1 MHMSKKSNV
10 ILIEKLLEVFI
21 DINGRRPRILLSSTA
36 TIKNQDELHQDELHK
51 IAIQFSDFGFDVDF
65 APSFIDTNHL
75 VKQAIENDVHSIHLI
90 VSYDKR
96 INQIKN
102 IEAALMNN
110 DRSNILVTAIETKE
124 LNNSFESE
132 AIALLKELQK

>member
-1 MHMSKKSNV
+1 MHMSKKSNI
-10 ILIEKLLEVFI
+10 ILIEKLLEIFI

-36 TIKNQDELHQDELHK
+36 TIKNQGELHK

-110 DRSNILVTAIETKE
+110 DRSNILVTTIETKE
-124 LNNSFESE
+124 LNDSFESE

>member
-36 TIKNQDELHQDELHK
+36 TIKNQDELHK

-90 VSYDKR
+90 VSSDEK
-96 INQIKN
+96 INQVKN

>member
-1 MHMSKKSNV
+1 MHMSKKSNI
-10 ILIEKLLEVFI
+10 ILIEKLLEIFI

-36 TIKNQDELHQDELHK
+36 TIKNQGELHK

-102 IEAALMNN
+102 IKAALMNN
-110 DRSNILVTAIETKE
+110 DRSNILVTTIKTKE
-124 LNNSFESE
+124 LNDSFESE

>member
-1 MHMSKKSNV
+1 MHMSKKSNI
-10 ILIEKLLEVFI
+10 ILIEKLLEIFI

-36 TIKNQDELHQDELHK
+36 TIKNQDELHK

-132 AIALLKELQK
+132 AISLLKALQK

>member
-10 ILIEKLLEVFI
+10 ILAEKLLEVFI

-36 TIKNQDELHQDELHK
+36 TIKNQDELHK

-102 IEAALMNN
+102 IKAALMNN
-110 DRSNILVTAIETKE
+110 DRSNILVTTIKTKE
-124 LNNSFESE
+124 LNDSFESE

>member
-1 MHMSKKSNV
+1 M
-10 ILIEKLLEVFI
+10 
-21 DINGRRPRILLSSTA
+21 
-36 TIKNQDELHQDELHK
+36 
-51 IAIQFSDFGFDVDF
+51 DF

-110 DRSNILVTAIETKE
+110 DRSNILVTTIETKE
-124 LNNSFESE
+124 LNDSFESE